1 MTQVF
6 IDGSSGTTG
15 LRIRERLEGRQELT
29 LITLP
34 EESRKDPEARRNALN
49 SADVA
54 ILCLPD
60 AAAIEAVSLIT
71 NPNTIVLDASTAH
84 RTAPGWAYGFPELGS
99 GREEAIR
106 TSRRIAV
113 PGCHASGFIA
123 LVSPLV
129 EAGILS
135 PDARLSITSLTGYS
149 GGGKKMIAEY
159 EAERTNKALNAPR
172 PYGLALH
179 HKHLPE
185 MAAVTGLDTAPNFVP
200 IVADYYAGMETMI
213 PLDVTAL
220 GVSALQVASALAEYY
235 AGQPMV
241 KVHPLCEGTD
251 GGFLAANKLAGKDT
265 LEIYCLANPDGT
277 RMQLISL
284 FDNLGKGSSGAAVQC
299 MNIACGLEE
308 DKSLILGD

>member
-60 AAAIEAVSLIT
+60 ASAIEAVSLIT

-159 EAERTNKALNAPR
+159 ESEGRSPLLDAPR
-172 PYGLALH
+172 AYALPQH

-185 MAAVTGLDTAPNFVP
+185 MKALTGLHTLPAFLP
-200 IVADYYAGMETMI
+200 IVGDFYSGMLVTVPVFREDLLNGATIEDIRRVYQSRYRGPIVSYRENADESGF
-213 PLDVTAL
+213 L
-220 GVSALQVASALAEYY
+220 SALSLSGLDRMDVSVFGNEDRIL
-235 AGQPMV
+235 
-241 KVHPLCEGTD
+241 
-251 GGFLAANKLAGKDT
+251 LAAR
-265 LEIYCLANPDGT
+265 Y
-277 RMQLISL
+277 
-284 FDNLGKGSSGAAVQC
+284 DNLGKGASGAAVEC
-299 MNIACGLEE
+299 LNLVIGAAPETGLR
-308 DKSLILGD
+308 LV

>member
-15 LRIRERLEGRQELT
+15 LRIRERREGRQELT

-60 AAAIEAVSLIT
+60 TAAIEAVSLIT

-84 RTAPGWAYGFPELGS
+84 RTAPGWAYGFPELGPA
-99 GREEAIR
+99 REEAIR
-106 TSRRIAV
+106 TSRRIAD
-113 PGCHASGFIA
+113 PA

-135 PDARLSITSLTGYS
+135 PDTRLSITSLTGYS

-159 EAERTNKALNAPR
+159 ESEGRSPLLDAPR
-172 PYGLALH
+172 AYALPQH

-185 MAAVTGLDTAPNFVP
+185 MKALTGLHTLPAFLP
-200 IVADYYAGMETMI
+200 IVGDFYSGMLVTVPVFREDLLNGATIEDIRRVYQSRYRGPIVSYRENADESGF
-213 PLDVTAL
+213 L
-220 GVSALQVASALAEYY
+220 SALSLSGLDRMDVSVFGNEDRIL
-235 AGQPMV
+235 
-241 KVHPLCEGTD
+241 
-251 GGFLAANKLAGKDT
+251 LAAR
-265 LEIYCLANPDGT
+265 Y
-277 RMQLISL
+277 
-284 FDNLGKGSSGAAVQC
+284 DNLGKGASGAAVEC
-299 MNIACGLEE
+299 LNLVIGAAPETGLR
-308 DKSLILGD
+308 LV